1 MHGMHRR
8 DVLKLAGAAGVAAT
22 GPWWRVGRSQAQRAK
37 KLVFWH
43 LPNFTPLADQLQKE
57 QVYEF
62 AAKHAGLKESEVE
75 YAVVAGEQANAKLAA
90 SIEAGNPPDVIR
102 LYESNVQFYGAQ
114 GHLIDLTDQVNK
126 MRREPK
132 GIFES
137 SMAAVLYKGRA
148 LGVPLAVNPWPVHA
162 RLDLLEQ
169 AKVEY
174 PKTWD
179 EFIEVSKK
187 IQSPPRLFAFGMC
200 LGLVEDTTDN
210 VMNLLWCYGGKMV
223 ESDNKTVVMNSAA
236 NVAGVKTIEAMFKT
250 HKIIPQGA
258 ISWDNSGN
266 NKAYQSRQ
274 AAFVMNPSS
283 IYAYL
288 DSNDKDLQKKTG
300 LFPVPAGPKGTVNQ
314 IDTWSYGAFKKNPYP
329 DIAKGLIEYF
339 MQPANYD
346 RIIQSTGGRWV
357 PVYKRLF
364 DSPFWREKPEF
375 KHFINMAETGVPV
388 SYAGSPTAAAGEVL
402 NTHVIPK
409 MIQRVLVDNWE
420 AAKAL
425 EECDKRINEIYA
437 RPDGAAVVCAPRD
450 YSAGARAQVVRW
462 RAVSRRGRGRGR
474 HRLRW

>member
-1 MHGMHRR
+1 MAERR
-8 DVLKLAGAAGVAAT
+8 VTRRQILKTAGAAGVAAT
-22 GPWWRVGRSQAQRAK
+22 APWWLVKTSHAQRAK
-37 KLVFWH
+37 KIVFWH
-43 LPNFTPLADQLQKE
+43 VPNFTPLADELQKQ

-62 AAKHAGLKESEVE
+62 AKQAGVKESEVE
-75 YAVVAGEQANAKLAA
+75 YATVANEQVQPKLAA
-90 SIEAGNPPDVIR
+90 AIEAGNPPDVMR
-102 LYESNVQFYGAQ
+102 LYESNVQFYAAG
-114 GHLIDLTDQVNK
+114 GHLLDVHDIVEK

-137 SMAAVLYKGRA
+137 AMASVVYKGRA
-148 LGVPLAVNPWPVHA
+148 MGVPLAVNPWPVHA

-169 AKVEY
+169 ARLEY

-179 EFIEVSKK
+179 EFIETSKK
-187 IQSPPRLFAFGMC
+187 IQSPPRLYAFGMS
-200 LGLVEDTTDN
+200 LGLAEDTTDN

-223 ESDNKTVVMNSAA
+223 EADDKTVVMNSPG
-236 NVAGVKTIEAMFKT
+236 NLAGVKVIEAMFKT
-250 HKIIPQGA
+250 HKIIPPGS

-288 DSNDKDLQKKTG
+288 NGNDQDLQKVTG

-314 IDTWSYGAFKKNPYP
+314 IDTWAYGAFN
-329 DIAKGLIEYF
+329 
-339 MQPANYD
+339 

-364 DSPFWREKPEF
+364 ESPFWTSKPEF
-375 KHFINMAETGVPV
+375 KHFIKMAETGVPV

-409 MIQRVLVDNWE
+409 MIQRVLVENWE
-420 AAKAL
+420 AARAL
-425 EECDKRINEIYA
+425 DECHKKIVEIYTRTA
-437 RPDGAAVVCAPRD
+437 KG
-450 YSAGARAQVVRW
+450 
-462 RAVSRRGRGRGR
+462 
-474 HRLRW
+474 

>member
-223 ESDNKTVVMNSAA
+223 ESDNKTVVMNSTA

-375 KHFINMAETGVPV
+375 RHFINMAETGVPV
-388 SYAGSPTAAAGEVL
+388 SYAGAPTPAAGEVL

-409 MIQRVLVDNWE
+409 MIQRVLVDGWE
-420 AAKAL
+420 PAKAL
-425 EECDKRINEIYA
+425 DECDKRIVEIY
-437 RPDGAAVVCAPRD
+437 
-450 YSAGARAQVVRW
+450 
-462 RAVSRRGRGRGR
+462 SRYNKA
-474 HRLRW
+474 